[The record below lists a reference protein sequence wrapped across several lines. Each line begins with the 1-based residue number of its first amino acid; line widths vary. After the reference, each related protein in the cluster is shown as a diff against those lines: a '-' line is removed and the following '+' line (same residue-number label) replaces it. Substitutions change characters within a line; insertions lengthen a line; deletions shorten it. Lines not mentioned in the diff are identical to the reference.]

1 MENKDTVMVESMSD
15 HTVVVDVPE
24 LKISRT
30 WTKRGQKYPFDRD
43 SLFQAYYKPDVE
55 FLFKEGIICTDDKE
69 FLISVGLMDE
79 EKGETAIVKL
89 TDAYMNRI
97 IKLMPISDVKAEVAK
112 LSETQKIELGEY
124 AVEHYTD
131 LKLDRIDILSKLTHK
146 DLLKAIENYKKAQ
159 ED

>member
-55 FLFKEGIICTDDKE
+55 FLFKEGII
-69 FLISVGLMDE
+69 
-79 EKGETAIVKL
+79 
-89 TDAYMNRI
+89 
-97 IKLMPISDVKAEVAK
+97 
-112 LSETQKIELGEY
+112 
-124 AVEHYTD
+124 
-131 LKLDRIDILSKLTHK
+131 
-146 DLLKAIENYKKAQ
+146 
-159 ED
+159 